1 MTFRPKVPKETI
13 HERIERQFKAQM
25 AFYDHRTARTQA
37 ARDLIAKESRESSTN
52 SAAPLDK

>member
-25 AFYDHRTARTQA
+25 AFYDHVSTVTQA
-37 ARDLIAKESRESSTN
+37 ARDLIAKESQPTTTKE
-52 SAAPLDK
+52 P

>member
-25 AFYDHRTARTQA
+25 AFYDHISARTQA
-37 ARDLIAKESRESSTN
+37 ARDLISSESKSTTTKE
-52 SAAPLDK
+52 P